1 MIRTAIAALILLLPA
16 VAEARPVV
24 VELFTSEA
32 CSSCPPAD
40 ALLRELKGEEADFL
54 PLDLHVTYWN
64 GTGWIDPF
72 SLPAATDRQQWYASL
87 ADSSEVYTPEAVVDG
102 RDQVVGSDRRAL
114 LSAIARLRGEAAHA
128 VPVTIEA
135 RGNEVQITVG
145 SGSGS
150 ARIWL
155 FGFDD
160 SHTTHVGGGENRGT
174 TLEEIN
180 VVRSMSSPGIWNGNA
195 ASLHLPRPR
204 GMHLAVLLQQ
214 ENGRIL
220 GAAAD

>member
-1 MIRTAIAALILLLPA
+1 MIRTAITALILLLPA

-24 VELFTSEA
+24 VELFTSQA

-40 ALLRELKGEEADFL
+40 ALLKELRSKEANLL

-64 GTGWIDPF
+64 GTGWVDPF
-72 SLPAATDRQQWYASL
+72 SLPAATERQQWYASL
-87 ADSSEVYTPEAVVDG
+87 ADKSEVYTPEAVVDG

-114 LSAIARLRGEAAHA
+114 LSAIARRRSAAAHA
-128 VPVTIEA
+128 VPITIES
-135 RGNEVQITVG
+135 RGAEVEITVG

-160 SHTTHVGGGENRGT
+160 SHTTYVGGGENRGA
-174 TLEEIN
+174 TLQEVN
-180 VVRSMSSPGIWNGNA
+180 VVRSLRSPGTWNGNA
-195 ASLHLPRPR
+195 LSLRVR
-204 GMHLAVLLQQ
+204 RAAGAHLAVLLQQ
-214 ENGRIL
+214 QNGRIL